1 MRIVFVD
8 TYYRRFLKK
17 HYADH
22 PSLESE
28 SYESQRQSLI
38 DARFGTSDFYSKY
51 LNELGCEAIDLI
63 VNCRPLQSAWL
74 HENVSGSSAL
84 ALPIPH
90 RFYRVPVIGSTLAG
104 LPGFIDAVLAQIEAL
119 KPDILYCHD
128 LSFFPGAVLKRIK
141 SHVRLVVGQ
150 IASPLPPKSFLEDY
164 DLILTS
170 LPHFVSRIREAGVRS
185 EYFQLG
191 FDPRMAN
198 MFGDVP
204 RDLDVSFV
212 GGIGRSHKNAI
223 SLLEHLAHHT
233 PIRIFGYGIEG
244 IPADSPIVARH
255 EGEVWGLDMYRVLAR
270 SRITINRHIG
280 IAENYANNMR
290 LYEAT
295 GMGAVLLTE
304 KKDNLGDI
312 FEPGREVETYSNR
325 DEIVEKINA
334 LLRGNRLEEV
344 AAAGQARTLREHSYQ
359 ERMKELVVI
368 LTKYLRES
376 PGR

>member
-8 TYYRRFLKK
+8 TYYDQFLKQ
-17 HYADH
+17 HYSDH

-74 HENVSGSSAL
+74 NENVSGSSGL
-84 ALPIPH
+84 TLPVPH
-90 RFYRVPVIGSTLAG
+90 RFYRVPVIGNALAG
-104 LPGFIDAVLAQIEAL
+104 LPGFIDVVLAQIEAL
-119 KPDILYCHD
+119 KPDILYCQD
-128 LSFFPGAVLKRIK
+128 LNFFPGTVLKQIK
-141 SHVRLVVGQ
+141 PHVRLVVGQ
-150 IASPLPPKSFLEDY
+150 IASALPNKSFFEDY

-170 LPHFVSRIREAGVRS
+170 FPHFVSRIREAGVRS
-185 EYFQLG
+185 EYFKLG
-191 FDPRMAN
+191 FDQRMAT

-204 RDLDVSFV
+204 RDIGVSFV
-212 GGIGRSHKNAI
+212 GGIGPSHKSAI

-233 PIRIFGYGIEG
+233 SIRIFGYGIDS
-244 IPADSPIVARH
+244 IPADSPIVERH
-255 EGEVWGLDMYRVLAR
+255 EGEVWGLEMYRLLAR

-295 GMGAVLLTE
+295 GMGALLLTE
-304 KKDNLGDI
+304 EKDNLRDI
-312 FEPGREVETYSNR
+312 FEPGREVETYS
-325 DEIVEKINA
+325 DPDQLVEKINT
-334 LLRGNRLEEV
+334 LLRSNRLQEI
-344 AAAGQARTLREHSYQ
+344 AAAGQARTLREHSYK
-359 ERMKELVVI
+359 ERMNELVAI
-368 LTKYLRES
+368 LTRYLRA
-376 PGR
+376 